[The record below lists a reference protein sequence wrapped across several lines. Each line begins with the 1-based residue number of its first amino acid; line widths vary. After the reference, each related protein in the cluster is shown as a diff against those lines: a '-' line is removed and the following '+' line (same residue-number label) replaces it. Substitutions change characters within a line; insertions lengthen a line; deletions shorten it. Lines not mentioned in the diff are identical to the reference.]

1 MEDGVQMKKGPIIL
15 IVDDN
20 PGTCEV
26 LQDVLEE
33 KGYATVA
40 VNTGKEALHRIK
52 ARFYNIALV
61 DLHLLDIPGV
71 ELLKKIKEISP
82 DTETIA
88 ITGYASLPT
97 AIEAIHAHAFA
108 YVQKPLDMEQLFGII
123 VKALDA
129 QKLRQEKECLLEELK
144 KSEEK
149 YRTLFEHA
157 GTAVAI
163 IEEDKTLSMVN
174 KKFEELSGYSKE
186 EIEGKLKFVDFIYE
200 DKKQRGNNEMNSDN
214 YEFVCKNGELK
225 HIYLNIRKIPGSK
238 QSIATLNDIT
248 EIKKAERELKARM
261 DELERWYKLTVDREL
276 RMIELKERIRELET
290 TIQKANKMS

>member
-1 MEDGVQMKKGPIIL
+1 MKKEPIIL

-33 KGYATVA
+33 KGYNTVT
-40 VNTGKEALHRIK
+40 VNTGKEAISKSKRK
-52 ARFYNIALV
+52 FYNIALI
-61 DLHLLDIPGV
+61 DLHLLDMPGV
-71 ELLKKIKEISP
+71 ELLKRIKDSSP

-108 YVQKPLDMEQLFGII
+108 YVQKPLDMEQLLGII
-123 VKALDA
+123 VKALDT
-129 QKLRQEKECLLEELK
+129 QKLRQEKEYLLEKLK

-163 IEEDKTLSMVN
+163 IEEDKMISMVN
-174 KKFEELSGYSKE
+174 KQFEELSGYSKE
-186 EIEGKLKFVDFIYE
+186 EIEGKLKFVDFIFEYE
-200 DKKQRGNNEMNSDN
+200 KQKADN
-214 YEFVCKNGELK
+214 GINPGDYDFVGKNGELR
-225 HIYLNIRKIPGSK
+225 HICLNIQGMPKSK
-238 QSIATLNDIT
+238 QSIATLNDLT

-261 DELERWYKLTVDREL
+261 NELERWHKLTVDREL
-276 RMIELKERIRELET
+276 RMVELKKRIKELET
-290 TIQKANKMS
+290 TIKKAK